1 MKKKIYSDYI
11 IQKDS
16 SGLKKYIAD
25 YEGMYKNCDDPHYQ
39 SNFNKLEIDF
49 VVQTVKKVWRMSN
62 LNSVIDVGCGLG
74 FLSNHIFKELG
85 NPKFF
90 ACDISETA
98 ISKASKK
105 FKNINFFQFDLEK
118 KCEIPPQLISLMGEN
133 RLVLLTNVFYYIHE
147 EKLKQSFENIKSL
160 IGKDGYA
167 IFTIYLPKE
176 QHLGKFIDGIDS
188 ATQLLEAYGFSTIMM
203 TKIKNSIDKGDDE
216 NIPPTRTH
224 IIFVGKLL

>member
-49 VVQTVKKVWRMSN
+49 VVQTVKKVWRMFN

-118 KCEIPPQLISLMGEN
+118 KSETPPPIN
-133 RLVLLTNVFYYIHE
+133 KF
-147 EKLKQSFENIKSL
+147 
-160 IGKDGYA
+160 DG
-167 IFTIYLPKE
+167 
-176 QHLGKFIDGIDS
+176 
-188 ATQLLEAYGFSTIMM
+188 
-203 TKIKNSIDKGDDE
+203 
-216 NIPPTRTH
+216 
-224 IIFVGKLL
+224 

>member
-16 SGLKKYIAD
+16 SGFKKYIAD
-25 YEGMYKNCDDPHYQ
+25 FEGMYKNCDDPHNQ
-39 SNFNKLEIDF
+39 SNIDKLEFDF
-49 VVQTVKKVWRMSN
+49 VVQIAKKVWRLSN
-62 LNSVIDVGCGLG
+62 LHSVVDVGCGLG
-74 FLSNHIFKELG
+74 FLSNRIFKELG
-85 NPKFF
+85 YPKFF
-90 ACDISETA
+90 ACDISETS
-98 ISKASKK
+98 ISRASKK
-105 FKNINFFQFDLEK
+105 FKNINFFQFDLQEK
-118 KCEIPPQLISLMGEN
+118 REIPSKFISLMGEN

-167 IFTIYLPKE
+167 IFTIHLPKE
-176 QHLGKFIDGIDS
+176 QNYGKFIDGVDS

-203 TKIKNSIDKGDDE
+203 TEIKNSMDKHDDE
-216 NIPPTRTH
+216 SVPLTRRH